1 MRMAPYLTMLV
12 MVALIGAAPVCRGQ
26 ARSEILPIDDKD
38 LAKLDKEATKRRIEE
53 LQLENQGENGSENG
67 SEGGNS
73 QCGSVAIG
81 NNDNNNNQKAGL
93 NSVIPSS
100 TTVIVTGNVYN
111 TANCGH

>member
-1 MRMAPYLTMLV
+1 MRIAPYLTMLV
-12 MVALIGAAPVCRGQ
+12 MIALIGAAPVCRGQ

-38 LAKLDKEATKRRIEE
+38 LAKLDKESTKRRIEE
-53 LQLENQGENGSENG
+53 VELENAGENGSQNG
-67 SEGGNS
+67 SEPNS

-81 NNDNNNNQKAGL
+81 NNDSNNQKAGL

>member
-1 MRMAPYLTMLV
+1 MRIAPYLTMLV
-12 MVALIGAAPVCRGQ
+12 MIALIGAAPICRGQ

-53 LQLENQGENGSENG
+53 LELENQGENGSGNG

-81 NNDNNNNQKAGL
+81 NNDSNNQKAGL

>member
-1 MRMAPYLTMLV
+1 MRMASCLTMLV
-12 MVALIGAAPVCRGQ
+12 TVALIGAAPVCRGQ

-53 LQLENQGENGSENG
+53 LQLENQSENGSENG
-67 SEGGNS
+67 SEAGNS

-81 NNDNNNNQKAGL
+81 NNDSNNQKAGL